1 MLSSPSR
8 MNIHQPI
15 ARYIHFYIYR
25 KKIFVRGVVR
35 GIHFEKSLLQR
46 LSPEGGQN
54 WHKLPSHMSYNMPES
69 NKNTTFAHHSGRKQ
83 RLFVNPTS
91 RFEGRFFVQQSSLR
105 MHNWL
110 LLANQKAGRTKV
122 FVFTLWNTFCI
133 IFSHLML
140 IKVHFL
146 ALFWLFDQW
155 ISPNGLKWPPRAP
168 RGPHPPRQNR
178 QFWVNG
184 SEFSNSVKR
193 RWKYTKFAIRITKNL
208 KFDPDPPL
216 PP

>member
-122 FVFTLWNTFCI
+122 FVFTLWNTF
-133 IFSHLML
+133 
-140 IKVHFL
+140 
-146 ALFWLFDQW
+146 W
-155 ISPNGLKWPPRAP
+155 I
-168 RGPHPPRQNR
+168 
-178 QFWVNG
+178 WVYIYIYIYIYTFIYVNY
-184 SEFSNSVKR
+184 NITYA
-193 RWKYTKFAIRITKNL
+193 KYGTSW
-208 KFDPDPPL
+208 
-216 PP
+216 

>member
-122 FVFTLWNTFCI
+122 FVFTLWNTF
-133 IFSHLML
+133 
-140 IKVHFL
+140 
-146 ALFWLFDQW
+146 W
-155 ISPNGLKWPPRAP
+155 
-168 RGPHPPRQNR
+168 
-178 QFWVNG
+178 
-184 SEFSNSVKR
+184 
-193 RWKYTKFAIRITKNL
+193 RI
-208 KFDPDPPL
+208 
-216 PP
+216 